1 MATGGKASMLTT
13 FVGAAGLALAGW
25 YLASLAG
32 PSLAAAARLL
42 VWAGAV
48 ALVASLALSLL
59 YLGLR
64 SLISLA
70 GQSLMTL
77 EQVRQAR
84 HKTAEAAI
92 AWRKAAAEAR
102 KLEREADLTV
112 ITAPLDHQLHISDLN
127 PHSLWLARH
136 LEPRLYAPADRDSRP
151 PQPWEV
157 GLWLA
162 AHNQGGA
169 AAVEAGLPEASASL
183 PERIELADLLPG
195 MRGALKNIILGARLD
210 ARGRLR
216 PVSAPMYR
224 LCHIGAAGA
233 TDSGKSNF
241 GRAIAYQVFTAAEA
255 VQVVV
260 SDLKATTFK
269 VFAGS
274 ERLLYPIIH
283 SPAEFVAVMAE
294 LSGEMKRRKELFKPY
309 PTVETLMDYNAQS
322 GAEALPV
329 IVIFVDEITNLFMS
343 RETQA
348 ITLEMLREA
357 RAFGMYFMAMGQ
369 SWSHREMDTSIRQQF
384 RTGLHFGTNDPASSR
399 MIVNSSDAIKLT
411 TPGRALASLPFG
423 MSSGAIELQTPYLDT
438 GAALQALQQF
448 GLSSPAAASA
458 HPSGSARQPE
468 LARPLPAAASGGNG
482 AGPSLSADDALAPA
496 APPTPKQAKVLAL
509 WDSGVVDK
517 KVISRQVYGGVG
529 GNQYQMIEAT
539 LSKFGRI

>member
-1 MATGGKASMLTT
+1 MGQRNSISTIACLGGL
-13 FVGAAGLALAGW
+13 GLALAGW

-32 PSLAAAARLL
+32 QALAGAARLL

-48 ALVASLALSLL
+48 ALVAGLATGLV

-64 SLISLA
+64 SLVSLA
-70 GQSLMTL
+70 AHSLLAL

-84 HKTAEAAI
+84 HKTADLALAR
-92 AWRKAAAEAR
+92 RKAAAEAR
-102 KLEREADLTV
+102 KLEREAELTI

-136 LEPRLYAPADRDSRP
+136 LEPRLYAPATQAGRP
-151 PQPWEV
+151 PQPWEM

-162 AHNQGGA
+162 AHNHSGGA
-169 AAVEAGLPEASASL
+169 VAEAGLAGAGAPL
-183 PERIELADLLPG
+183 PERIDLADLLPG

-210 ARGRLR
+210 KQGRLR

-241 GRAIAYQVFTAAEA
+241 GRAIAYQVFTAAEP

-283 SPAEFVAVMAE
+283 TPTEFVAVMAE
-294 LSGEMKRRKELFKPY
+294 LSDEMKRRKELFKPY
-309 PTVETLMDYNAQS
+309 PTVETLMDYNTRS
-322 GAEALPV
+322 GVEPLPF
-329 IVIFVDEITNLFMS
+329 IVIFVDEITNLFMT

-399 MIVNSSDAIKLT
+399 MIVNSSDAVKIT

-423 MSSGAIELQTPYLDT
+423 MSPGPIEIQTPYLDT
-438 GAALQALQQF
+438 AAALQALQQF
-448 GLSSPAAASA
+448 GLNNPAPPSELRRSRERISPPAGVNGSKTSAPPAA
-458 HPSGSARQPE
+458 GVPE
-468 LARPLPAAASGGNG
+468 NA
-482 AGPSLSADDALAPA
+482 
-496 APPTPKQAKVLAL
+496 PTPKQAKVLEL

-517 KVISRQVYGGVG
+517 KVISRQVYGVVG
-529 GNQYQMIEAT
+529 GNQYQLIEAT
-539 LSKFGRI
+539 LSKFGRL